1 MIPDFIKIRT
11 IKERRIAGMN
21 DRYQTPLAERYA
33 SKEMQYIFSPD
44 MKFKTWRKLWIA
56 LAETEAELGL
66 PITQEQIDELKAH
79 QDDINY
85 EDAKKREKEVRHD
98 VMSHV
103 YAYGLQ
109 CPKAKGI
116 IHLGATSCYVGDNTD
131 IIIMTE
137 GLKLVR
143 KKLVNVINELSK
155 FADKYKAQPTLAFT
169 HFQPAQ
175 PTTVGKRAT
184 LWMNELV
191 MDLEDL
197 DYVLSTMKLL
207 GCKGTTGTQA
217 SFLELFNGDQDKI
230 RQIDK
235 KIAEKMGFDKCV
247 PVSGQTYS
255 RKVDTR
261 VLNILAGIAASAHK
275 FSNDIRL
282 LQHLKEVEEP
292 FEKSQIGSSAMAYK
306 RNPMRSE
313 RMASLARYIIVD
325 TLNPAFT
332 AANQWFERT
341 LDDSA
346 NKRLS
351 IPEAFL
357 ATDAILNIYINVSNG
372 LVVYPKVIE
381 KHLMEEL
388 PFMATENIMMDA
400 VKAGGDRQELHE
412 RIRELSMEAGAVVKN
427 EGGKNDLI
435 ERIAKEP
442 MFGMSLED
450 LQKVLDPKKYVGRA
464 PQQTEEYINE
474 VVKPV
479 IEANKDGL
487 IDNAELSV

>member
-1 MIPDFIKIRT
+1 MT
-11 IKERRIAGMN
+11 
-21 DRYQTPLAERYA
+21 DRYQSPLSERYA

-44 MKFKTWRKLWIA
+44 KKFKTWRKLWIA
-56 LAETEAELGL
+56 LAEAERELGL
-66 PITQEQIDELKAH
+66 PISEEQIEELKAF
-79 QDDINY
+79 QDEINY
-85 EDAKKREKEVRHD
+85 DVAKQREKEVRHD

-103 YAYGLQ
+103 YAYGVQ

-137 GLKLVR
+137 ALKLVR
-143 KKLVNVINELSK
+143 RKLLNVIDELAK
-155 FADKYKAQPTLAFT
+155 FSDAYKDLPTLAFT

-184 LWMNELV
+184 LWLHDLA

-197 DYVLSTMKLL
+197 DYLAGSMRLL
-207 GCKGTTGTQA
+207 GSKGTTGTQA
-217 SFLELFNGDQDKI
+217 SFLELFDGDMDKV
-230 RQIDK
+230 RKVDSM
-235 KIAEKMGFDKCV
+235 IAEKMGFSGCYA
-247 PVSGQTYS
+247 VSGQTYS
-255 RKVDTR
+255 RKVDSR
-261 VLNILAGIAASAHK
+261 VLNVLAGIAQSAHK

-313 RMASLARYIIVD
+313 RIASLSNYVMADVI
-325 TLNPAFT
+325 NPMLVSST
-332 AANQWFERT
+332 QWFERT

-351 IPEAFL
+351 IPEGFL
-357 ATDAILNIYINVSNG
+357 AIDGILDLCLNVVDG

-381 KHLMEEL
+381 KHMMAEL

-412 RIRELSMEAGAVVKN
+412 KIRELSMEAGRNVKERGLDN
-427 EGGKNDLI
+427 NLLELI
-435 ERIAKEP
+435 AADSS
-442 MFGMSLED
+442 FNLSLED
-450 LQKVLDPKKYVGRA
+450 LKKSMNPEKYVGCA
-464 PQQTEEYINE
+464 PAQVSIYLDE
-474 VVKPV
+474 VVRPLL
-479 IEANKDGL
+479 EENRELLGL
-487 IDNAELSV
+487 KAEISV

>member
-1 MIPDFIKIRT
+1 MST
-11 IKERRIAGMN
+11 
-21 DRYQTPLAERYA
+21 DRYVSPLSERYA

-44 MKFKTWRKLWIA
+44 MKFRTWRRLWIA
-56 LAETEAELGL
+56 LAETEKELGL
-66 PITQEQIDELKAH
+66 NITQEQIDELKAH
-79 QDDINY
+79 AEDINY
-85 EDAKKREKEVRHD
+85 DVAKERERQVRHD

-103 YAYGLQ
+103 YAYGVL

-131 IIIMTE
+131 IIVMTE
-137 GLKLVR
+137 ALKLVK
-143 KKLVNVINELSK
+143 KKLVNVIAELSA
-155 FADKYKAQPTLAFT
+155 FADKYKDQPTLAFT

-184 LWMNELV
+184 LWTQEFLL
-191 MDLEDL
+191 DLEDL
-197 DYVLSTMKLL
+197 EYVLGTMKLL
-207 GCKGTTGTQA
+207 GSKGTTGTQA
-217 SFLELFNGDQDKI
+217 SFLELFDGDQETIDKI
-230 RQIDK
+230 DPM
-235 KIAEKMGFDKCV
+235 IAEKMGFKECY

-261 VLNILAGIAASAHK
+261 VANILAGIAASAHK
-275 FSNDIRL
+275 MSNDIRL

-313 RMASLARYIIVD
+313 RIASLSRYVMVD
-325 TLNPAFT
+325 ALNPAIT
-332 AANQWFERT
+332 SATQWFERT

-351 IPEAFL
+351 IPEGFL
-357 ATDAILNIYINVSNG
+357 AIDGILDLCLNVVDG

-381 KHLMEEL
+381 KHMMAEL

-412 RIRELSMEAGAVVKN
+412 RIRELSMEAGKTVKV
-427 EGGKNDLI
+427 EGKDNNLLELI
-435 ERIAKEP
+435 AADP
-442 MFGMSLED
+442 AFNLSLED
-450 LQKVLDPKKYVGRA
+450 LQRSMDPKKYIGRA
-464 PQQTEEYINE
+464 KEQTERFVNTVVQPILDSHKELLGVKAEIN
-474 VVKPV
+474 V
-479 IEANKDGL
+479 
-487 IDNAELSV
+487 

>member
-1 MIPDFIKIRT
+1 MST
-11 IKERRIAGMN
+11 

-44 MKFKTWRKLWIA
+44 KKFRTWRKLWIA
-56 LAETEAELGL
+56 LAETEKELGL
-66 PITQEQIDELKAH
+66 DITDEQIEELKAH
-79 QDDINY
+79 ADDINY
-85 EDAKKREKEVRHD
+85 DVAKEREKVVRHD

-103 YAYGLQ
+103 YAYGRQ

-131 IIIMTE
+131 IILMSEALEI
-137 GLKLVR
+137 VR
-143 KKLVNVINELSK
+143 KKLINVIAELAK
-155 FADKYKAQPTLAFT
+155 FADEHKNLPTLAFT

-184 LWMNELV
+184 LWMQEFM

-197 DYVLSTMKLL
+197 EYVKGSLKLL
-207 GCKGTTGTQA
+207 GSKGTTGTQA
-217 SFLELFNGDQDKI
+217 SFLELFDGDQETIEKI
-230 RQIDK
+230 DPM
-235 KIAEKMGFDKCV
+235 IAKKMGFETCY

-261 VLNILAGIAASAHK
+261 VVNVLAGIAASAHK
-275 FSNDIRL
+275 MSNDIRL
-282 LQHLKEVEEP
+282 LQHLKEIEEP
-292 FEKSQIGSSAMAYK
+292 FEKTQIGSSAMAYK

-313 RMASLARYIIVD
+313 RIASLSRYVMVD
-325 TLNPAFT
+325 AMNPAIT
-332 AANQWFERT
+332 SATQWFERT

-351 IPEAFL
+351 VPEGFL
-357 ATDAILNIYINVSNG
+357 AIDGILDLCLNVVDG

-381 KHLMEEL
+381 KRLMSEL

-412 RIRELSMEAGAVVKN
+412 RIRELSMEAGRNVKEKGLDN
-427 EGGKNDLI
+427 NLLELI
-435 ERIAKEP
+435 AADP
-442 MFGMSLED
+442 AFNLSLEE
-450 LQKVLDPKKYVGRA
+450 LQKTMDPAKYVGRA
-464 PQQTEEYINE
+464 PIQVDAYLKN
-474 VVKPV
+474 VVNPML
-479 IEANKDGL
+479 EANKDILGVT
-487 IDNAELSV
+487 AEINV

>member
-1 MIPDFIKIRT
+1 MST
-11 IKERRIAGMN
+11 
-21 DRYQTPLAERYA
+21 DRYVSPLSERYA

-44 MKFKTWRKLWIA
+44 KKFRTWRKLWIA
-56 LAETEAELGL
+56 LAETEKELGL

-85 EDAKKREKEVRHD
+85 DVAKAREKEVRHD

-103 YAYGLQ
+103 YAYGCQ

-131 IIIMTE
+131 IIVMTE
-137 GLKLVR
+137 ALKLVH
-143 KKLVNVINELSK
+143 KKLVNVLNELAA
-155 FADKYKAQPTLAFT
+155 FADKYKDLPTLAFT

-184 LWMNELV
+184 LWMQEFCL
-191 MDLEDL
+191 DLEDL
-197 DYVLSTMKLL
+197 EHVISTMKLL
-207 GCKGTTGTQA
+207 GSKGTTGTQA
-217 SFLELFNGDQDKI
+217 SFKELFEGDEEKI
-230 RQIDK
+230 NNIDPM
-235 KIAEKMGFDKCV
+235 IAEKMGFRECY

-261 VLNILAGIAASAHK
+261 VLNVLAGIAASAHK
-275 FSNDIRL
+275 MSNDIRL

-313 RMASLARYIIVD
+313 RIASLSRYVIVD
-325 TLNPAFT
+325 ALNPAIT
-332 AANQWFERT
+332 SATQWFERT

-351 IPEAFL
+351 IPEGFL
-357 ATDAILNIYINVSNG
+357 AIDGILDLCLNVVDG
-372 LVVYPKVIE
+372 LVVYPKVIR
-381 KHLMEEL
+381 KHMMAEL

-412 RIRELSMEAGAVVKN
+412 RIRELSMEAGKNVKVN
-427 EGGKNDLI
+427 GEENNLLELI
-435 ERIAKEP
+435 AADP
-442 MFGMSLED
+442 AFGLSLED
-450 LQKVLDPKKYVGRA
+450 LKKTMEPSRYVGRA
-464 PQQTEEYINE
+464 PEQVDAFLGR
-474 VVKPV
+474 VVKP
-479 IEANKDGL
+479 ILEKYSDILGEK
-487 IDNAELSV
+487 AEINV

>member
-1 MIPDFIKIRT
+1 MSGT
-11 IKERRIAGMN
+11 
-21 DRYQTPLAERYA
+21 DRYVSPLSERYA

-44 MKFKTWRKLWIA
+44 MKFRTWRKLWIA
-56 LAETEAELGL
+56 LAETEKELGL
-66 PITQEQIDELKAH
+66 SITDEQIEELKANAEN
-79 QDDINY
+79 INY
-85 EDAKKREKEVRHD
+85 DVAKEREKVCRHD

-103 YAYGLQ
+103 YAYGVQ

-131 IIIMTE
+131 IIVMNE
-137 GLKLVR
+137 ALKLVK
-143 KKLVNVINELSK
+143 KKLVNVIAELAK
-155 FADKYKAQPTLAFT
+155 FADTYKDQPTLAFT

-184 LWMNELV
+184 LWMQEFL

-197 DYVLSTMKLL
+197 EYVQSTLKLL
-207 GCKGTTGTQA
+207 GSKGTTGTQA
-217 SFLELFNGDQDKI
+217 SFLELFDGDQETIDKI
-230 RQIDK
+230 DPM
-235 KIAEKMGFDKCV
+235 IAEKMGFRSCY

-275 FSNDIRL
+275 MSNDIRL

-313 RMASLARYIIVD
+313 RIASLSRYVMID
-325 TLNPAFT
+325 ALNPAIT
-332 AANQWFERT
+332 SATQWFERT

-351 IPEAFL
+351 IPEGFL
-357 ATDAILNIYINVSNG
+357 AIDGILDLCLNVVDG

-381 KHLMEEL
+381 KHMMAEL

-412 RIRELSMEAGAVVKN
+412 RIRELSMEAGKTVKV
-427 EGGKNDLI
+427 EGKDNNLLELI
-435 ERIAKEP
+435 AADP
-442 MFGMSLED
+442 AFNLSLED
-450 LQKVLDPKKYVGRA
+450 LQRSMDPKKYIGRA
-464 PQQTEEYINE
+464 KEQTERFVNTVVQPILDSHKELLGVKAEIN
-474 VVKPV
+474 V
-479 IEANKDGL
+479 
-487 IDNAELSV
+487 

>member
-1 MIPDFIKIRT
+1 MYDK
-11 IKERRIAGMN
+11 
-21 DRYQTPLAERYA
+21 YQSPLSERYA

-56 LAETEAELGL
+56 LAETEKELGL
-66 PITQEQIDELKAH
+66 NITDEQIAELKEHAE
-79 QDDINY
+79 DINY
-85 EDAKKREKEVRHD
+85 DVAKEREALVRHD

-103 YAYGLQ
+103 YAYGVQ

-131 IIIMTE
+131 IIVMTE
-137 GLKLVR
+137 ALRLVR
-143 KKLVNVINELSK
+143 KKLINVIAELAK
-155 FADKYKAQPTLAFT
+155 FADEYKAQPTLAFT

-191 MDLEDL
+191 VDLEDL
-197 DYVLSTMKLL
+197 DYIIGSMKLL
-207 GCKGTTGTQA
+207 GSKGTTGTQA
-217 SFLELFNGDQDKI
+217 SFLELFEGNEEKI
-230 RQIDK
+230 KQIDPM
-235 KIAEKMGFDKCV
+235 IAKKMGFEKCQ
-247 PVSGQTYS
+247 PVSGQTYT

-261 VLNILAGIAASAHK
+261 VLNVLAGIAASAHK

-292 FEKSQIGSSAMAYK
+292 FEKNQIGSSAMAYK

-313 RMASLARYIIVD
+313 RIASLANYVMVD
-325 TLNPAFT
+325 ALNPAIT
-332 AANQWFERT
+332 SATQWFERT

-351 IPEAFL
+351 VPEAFL
-357 ATDAILNIYINVSNG
+357 AVDGILDLYLNVVDG

-381 KHLMEEL
+381 KRLMSEL

-412 RIRELSMEAGAVVKN
+412 EIRKLSMIA
-427 EGGKNDLI
+427 GKNVKEEGLDNNLLELI
-435 ERIAKEP
+435 AADDK
-442 MFGMSLED
+442 FGMSLED
-450 LQKVLDPKKYVGRA
+450 LKKSMEPSRYVGRSKEQVEEFLSEVIA
-464 PQQTEEYINE
+464 PILED
-474 VVKPV
+474 
-479 IEANKDGL
+479 NKDVLGMTAQ
-487 IDNAELSV
+487 INV

>member
-1 MIPDFIKIRT
+1 MST
-11 IKERRIAGMN
+11 
-21 DRYQTPLAERYA
+21 DRYVSPLSERYA
-33 SKEMQYIFSPD
+33 SREMQYIFSPD
-44 MKFKTWRKLWIA
+44 KKFRTWRKLWIA
-56 LAETEAELGL
+56 LAETEKELGL
-66 PITQEQIDELKAH
+66 PITQEQIDELKSH

-85 EDAKKREKEVRHD
+85 DVAKAREKEVRHD

-103 YAYGLQ
+103 YAYGCQ

-137 GLKLVR
+137 ALKLVR
-143 KKLVNVINELSK
+143 RKLVNVLNELAS
-155 FADKYKAQPTLAFT
+155 FADKYKNQPTLAFT

-184 LWMNELV
+184 LWMQEFCL
-191 MDLEDL
+191 DLEDL
-197 DYVLSTMKLL
+197 NHVISSMKLL
-207 GCKGTTGTQA
+207 GSKGTTGTQA
-217 SFLELFNGDQDKI
+217 SFLELFDGDQEKI
-230 RQIDK
+230 DRIDPM
-235 KIAEKMGFDKCV
+235 IAEKMGFAECC

-261 VLNILAGIAASAHK
+261 VLNVLAGIAASAHK
-275 FSNDIRL
+275 MSNDIRL

-313 RMASLARYIIVD
+313 RIASLSRYVIVD
-325 TLNPAFT
+325 ALNPAIT
-332 AANQWFERT
+332 SAAQWFERT

-351 IPEAFL
+351 IPEGFL
-357 ATDAILNIYINVSNG
+357 AIDGILDLCLNVVDG

-381 KHLMEEL
+381 KHLMAEL

-412 RIRELSMEAGAVVKN
+412 RIRELSMEAGRNVKVN
-427 EGGKNDLI
+427 GGENNLLELI
-435 ERIAKEP
+435 AADP
-442 MFGMSLED
+442 AFGLSLED
-450 LQKVLDPKKYVGRA
+450 LKKTMEPSRYVGRA
-464 PQQTEEYINE
+464 PEQVDAFLTQVVNPILEEYRELLGEKAEIN
-474 VVKPV
+474 V
-479 IEANKDGL
+479 
-487 IDNAELSV
+487 

>member
-1 MIPDFIKIRT
+1 MST
-11 IKERRIAGMN
+11 
-21 DRYQTPLAERYA
+21 DRYVSPLSERYA

-44 MKFKTWRKLWIA
+44 MKFRTWRKLWIA
-56 LAETEAELGL
+56 LAETEKELGL
-66 PITQEQIDELKAH
+66 NITQEQIDELKANA
-79 QDDINY
+79 DNINY
-85 EDAKKREKEVRHD
+85 EVAKEREKQVRHD

-103 YAYGLQ
+103 YAYGVQ

-131 IIIMTE
+131 IIVMTE
-137 GLKLVR
+137 ALKLVR
-143 KKLVNVINELSK
+143 KKLVNVIAELAK
-155 FADKYKAQPTLAFT
+155 FAQEHKAQPTLAFT

-184 LWMNELV
+184 LWMQEFML
-191 MDLEDL
+191 DLEDL
-197 DYVLSTMKLL
+197 EYVLSTMKLL
-207 GCKGTTGTQA
+207 GSKGTTGTQA
-217 SFLELFNGDQDKI
+217 SFLELFDGDQETIDKI
-230 RQIDK
+230 DPM
-235 KIAEKMGFDKCV
+235 IAQKMGFKECY

-261 VLNILAGIAASAHK
+261 VLNVLAGIAASAHK

-313 RMASLARYIIVD
+313 RIASLSRFVMVD
-325 TLNPAFT
+325 ALNPAIT
-332 AANQWFERT
+332 SATQWFERT

-351 IPEAFL
+351 VPEGFL
-357 ATDAILNIYINVSNG
+357 AIDGILDLCLNVVDG

-381 KHLMEEL
+381 KRLRSEL

-412 RIRELSMEAGAVVKN
+412 RIRELSMEAGRNVKV
-427 EGGKNDLI
+427 EGKENNLLELI
-435 ERIAKEP
+435 AADP
-442 MFGMSLED
+442 AFNMTLED
-450 LQKVLDPKKYVGRA
+450 LQKTMDPAKYTGRA
-464 PQQTEEYINE
+464 AVQVDNFLKNVVNPVLEENKELLGMTAEIN
-474 VVKPV
+474 V
-479 IEANKDGL
+479 
-487 IDNAELSV
+487 